1 VARRSATSATV
12 PLRGLAT
19 WISRQ
24 SKNALDASAPELAA
38 AGIRL
43 RLSHFTVDY
52 GRFQSHLPT
61 SVVEYLAIVGRVLFG
76 RLDFLLVNPADTW
89 LRRPRALR
97 GVLLAARIRR
107 VPVVARWGNPDWIY
121 RHKTT
126 QRISPRAFSR
136 ITREIVDATTAN
148 LVLTAA
154 QGREV
159 MAWVGFTD
167 MDVIGNCKR
176 VPDQWLTTERE
187 PPADGLIVNV
197 ASVQPLKGPD
207 LFVRV
212 AHEVVTTSHP
222 RARFVWIGGLA
233 NAAVEA
239 LIDELGVAG
248 SVEFRAPMH
257 PPYPL
262 LQQASGMLFPS
273 RSEAFGLAIAE
284 ALACGLPVCCFE
296 GIGPAEVVGDCGAV
310 VEMESVAQAADAVRA
325 FLDEDDHAAVTA
337 RSRARY
343 RARYAPGAF
352 ADNLDRVL
360 RDRLRPG
367 RAPSEP

>member
-1 VARRSATSATV
+1 VGSQPSPDSA

-24 SKNALDASAPELAA
+24 SKNALDASAPELRA
-38 AGIRL
+38 AGTHL
-43 RLSHFTVDY
+43 ELVHFTVDY
-52 GRFQSHLPT
+52 GRFQSHLPVA
-61 SVVEYLAIVGRVLFG
+61 VVEYLTIIGRVLLG
-76 RLDFLLVNPADTW
+76 RVDFVLVNPADTW

-97 GVLLAARIRR
+97 GLLRAARIRR
-107 VPVVARWGNPDWIY
+107 VAVVARWGNPDWIY

-126 QRISPRAFSR
+126 QRVSPRAFDR
-136 ITREIVDATTAN
+136 VCRDIVAATAAN

-159 MAWVGFTD
+159 AAWVGFTD

-176 VPDQWLTTERE
+176 VPDQWLTADRE
-187 PPADGLIVNV
+187 PPAGGLIVNV

-212 AHEVVTTSHP
+212 AHEVVTTTHP
-222 RARFVWIGGLA
+222 AARFVWLGGLA
-233 NAAVEA
+233 NPSVAS

-262 LQQASGMLFPS
+262 LQRASGMLFPS

-296 GIGPAEVVGDCGAV
+296 GTGPAEVVGDCGAA
-310 VEMESVAQAADAVRA
+310 VEMESVGQAAAAVRS
-325 FLDEDDHAAVTA
+325 FLDADDPAAVTA

-343 RARYAPGAF
+343 RSRYAPQPF
-352 ADNLDRVL
+352 AENLARVL
-360 RDRLRPG
+360 RRRIGPG
-367 RAPSEP
+367 APSET